1 MYVALKIDK
10 IEFYLCVEKQ
20 VSCTRMEGEKGLG
33 TDISKTPIYYC
44 MPHLILSKEY
54 SLGYIMIALFRM
66 IPVVED

>member
-33 TDISKTPIYYC
+33 TDISKTPIRP
-44 MPHLILSKEY
+44 PHGGRLHRGLQRLQ
-54 SLGYIMIALFRM
+54 LGT
-66 IPVVED
+66 

>member
-33 TDISKTPIYYC
+33 TDISKTPIMMIGQKGNDFC
-44 MPHLILSKEY
+44 Y
-54 SLGYIMIALFRM
+54 SFWK
-66 IPVVED
+66 IPEDSRTFD

>member
-33 TDISKTPIYYC
+33 TDISKTPIPIH
-44 MPHLILSKEY
+44 MKIGEKELRGR
-54 SLGYIMIALFRM
+54 SGVCAISGVCATTLFQ
-66 IPVVED
+66 

>member
-33 TDISKTPIYYC
+33 TDISKTPILPL
-44 MPHLILSKEY
+44 MEHIGE
-54 SLGYIMIALFRM
+54 
-66 IPVVED
+66 